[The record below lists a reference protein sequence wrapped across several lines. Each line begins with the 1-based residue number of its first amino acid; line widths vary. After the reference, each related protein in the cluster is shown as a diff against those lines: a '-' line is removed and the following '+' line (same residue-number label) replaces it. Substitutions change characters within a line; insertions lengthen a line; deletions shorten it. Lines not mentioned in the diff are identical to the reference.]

1 MRDFGWYDELW
12 CVVIENGNFA
22 GTPCL
27 SYGEAR
33 DLAAQHDGAQI
44 FRLTHEDDVEGSE
57 LPEEDLE
64 MGFDPYLGCYTD
76 EV

>member
-12 CVVIENGNFA
+12 CVINDDGSFA
-22 GTPCL
+22 GIPCV
-27 SYGEAR
+27 SYEEAR
-33 DLAAQHDGAQI
+33 ELAAQHRGAQI
-44 FRLTHEDDVEGSE
+44 FKLTHEDDVEGAE